1 MEEERNGGL
10 WDGNEKNIF
19 NPPHHQRP
27 ALLRGKL

>member
-19 NPPHHQRP
+19 NRPHHQQCVLWRV
-27 ALLRGKL
+27 